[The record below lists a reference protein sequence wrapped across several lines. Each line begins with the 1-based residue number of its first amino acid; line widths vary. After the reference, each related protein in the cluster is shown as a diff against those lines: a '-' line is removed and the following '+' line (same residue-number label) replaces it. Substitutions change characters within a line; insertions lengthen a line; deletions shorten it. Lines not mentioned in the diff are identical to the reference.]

1 VRLKKKF
8 ILQKIKENLKKDSA
22 RLLFLTVSGS
32 DLYGFSSKDS
42 DIDLRGVFAYKTTKV
57 LGVENLEEV
66 KKYQMGNYDIVLYEL
81 RKAIRLVLDGNCTFV
96 ENLHSVP
103 IYISKDFK
111 SLRKVLLK
119 TLNKQGLILSYRGMA
134 IHNYKK
140 YLSSISKTAPVKK
153 FLYVFRGLLCARNI
167 LENSEIEPNINR
179 LLERYNYPEIKLL
192 VELKQKGK
200 ENGELRNTNTI
211 RRLEELYQELLEMI
225 NTKSKKI
232 SFNPIS
238 KELREEINKE
248 LIAFRTKELM
258 KKRKGYKSLTRNK
271 EV

>member
-1 VRLKKKF
+1 MKKKL
-8 ILQKIKENLKKDSA
+8 ILQKIRESLKKDSA
-22 RLLFLTVSGS
+22 RLLFLTISGS

-42 DIDLRGVFAYKTTKV
+42 DIDLRGVFAYKTSEL
-57 LGVENLEEV
+57 LGFENLEDV
-66 KKYQMGNYDIVLYEL
+66 KKFQFGNYDIVLYEL
-81 RKAIRLVLDGNCTFV
+81 KKAIGLVLAGNCTFV
-96 ENLHSVP
+96 ENLHSLP
-103 IYISKDFK
+103 IYLSRDFK
-111 SLRKVLLK
+111 SLREVLLK
-119 TLNKQGLILSYRGMA
+119 TVNRQGLALSYRGMG

-140 YLSSISKTAPVKK
+140 YLSSVSKTAPVKK

-211 RRLEELYQELLEMI
+211 RRLEELYQELLEMVNI
-225 NTKSKKI
+225 KIKKT
-232 SFNPIS
+232 SFNPVS
-238 KELREEINKE
+238 KELREEIKKE
-248 LIAFRTKELM
+248 LIAFRTKDLM